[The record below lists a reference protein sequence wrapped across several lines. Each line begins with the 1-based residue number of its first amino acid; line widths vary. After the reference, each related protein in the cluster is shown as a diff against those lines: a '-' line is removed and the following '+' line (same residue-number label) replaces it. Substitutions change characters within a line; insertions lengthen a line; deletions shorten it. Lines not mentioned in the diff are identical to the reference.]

1 MYLTRTGS
9 DSHCFGDAADDTLSA
24 DDMEVT
30 MLRCFFFRLNSFTG
44 AEKLQISLHPPLY
57 NHYYLNYCFG
67 SILDQM
73 TNTDFFFRL
82 PRWVQLYRSL
92 WETSPLLCELSKNGL
107 SGWFQVLF
115 NATTYSFSKSRRWYS
130 SFCRQLCRAEVWSA
144 LTGGKHKKCFK
155 LHSTFQCHS

>member
-9 DSHCFGDAADDTLSA
+9 GSHCFGDADDETLSA

-30 MLRCFFFRLNSFTG
+30 MLRWVFFFRLNSFTG

-73 TNTDFFFRL
+73 TNTDFFL
-82 PRWVQLYRSL
+82 GCQDESNCIDVYESL
-92 WETSPLLCELSKNGL
+92 LLCELSKNGL

-115 NATTYSFSKSRRWYS
+115 NATTYSFSKSRR
-130 SFCRQLCRAEVWSA
+130 
-144 LTGGKHKKCFK
+144 
-155 LHSTFQCHS
+155 